1 MRLEFSPAA
10 QADLVEIAM
19 FIARDNPPR
28 ALTFVDELEASC
40 AKLLDYP
47 LSGVARPEIRDGLR
61 SRPHGSYIIFYTVA
75 QSVVR
80 IERLLHAACDIRSDI
95 RQD

>member
-1 MRLEFSPAA
+1 MRLEFSHAA
-10 QADLVEIAM
+10 QADLVEIAL

-47 LSGVARPEIRDGLR
+47 LSGVARPEFATD
-61 SRPHGSYIIFYTVA
+61 
-75 QSVVR
+75 
-80 IERLLHAACDIRSDI
+80 
-95 RQD
+95 